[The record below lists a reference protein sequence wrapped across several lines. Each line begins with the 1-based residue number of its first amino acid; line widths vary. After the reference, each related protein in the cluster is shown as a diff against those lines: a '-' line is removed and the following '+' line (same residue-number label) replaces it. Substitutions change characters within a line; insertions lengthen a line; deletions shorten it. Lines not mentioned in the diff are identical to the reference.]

1 MLKRT
6 WIITGEVTRD
16 DLEWVLRSKLS
27 FMPGEQEYFAFSDI
41 GTGTKVPMKV
51 AGRSEPPT
59 IITTNEKEETWLKLY
74 FADRAILL
82 AEEVTYK
89 YE

>member
-1 MLKRT
+1 MHKRT
-6 WIITGEVTRD
+6 WIITGELTSD
-16 DLEWVLRSKLS
+16 DLQWVLRSKLS
-27 FMPGEQEYFAFSDI
+27 FMPGERPYFAFSDI
-41 GTGTKVPMKV
+41 GNGTKVPMRM
-51 AGRSEPPT
+51 AGNSEPAQ

-74 FADRAILL
+74 FANRAILI

>member
-1 MLKRT
+1 MFKRT

-27 FMPGEQEYFAFSDI
+27 FMQGEQHYLNLRQI
-41 GTGTKVPMKV
+41 GNLSPVKV
-51 AGRSEPPT
+51 ASTLDPS
-59 IITTNEKEETWLKLY
+59 IITTTNEKEETWLKLY

-82 AEEVTYK
+82 AEEVNV
-89 YE
+89 

>member
-6 WIITGEVTRD
+6 WIITEELTRD

-27 FMPGEQEYFAFSDI
+27 FMQGEQHYVDI
-41 GTGTKVPMKV
+41 AYYGSSRLTKIP
-51 AGRSEPPT
+51 ALREPSQ
-59 IITTNEKEETWLKLY
+59 IITTDEKEETWLKLY
-74 FADRAILL
+74 FANRAILI

>member
-1 MLKRT
+1 MHKRT
-6 WIITGEVTRD
+6 WIITGELTRD

-27 FMPGEQEYFAFSDI
+27 FMQGEQHYLDFVDLS
-41 GTGTKVPMKV
+41 TNRPTKIASKLDP
-51 AGRSEPPT
+51 ST
-59 IITTNEKEETWLKLY
+59 IITTDEKEETWLKLY

-82 AEEVTYK
+82 AEEVMYK

>member
-1 MLKRT
+1 MFKRT

-16 DLEWVLRSKLS
+16 DLKWVLRSKLS
-27 FMPGEQEYFAFSDI
+27 FMQGEQHYLNVTSY
-41 GTGTKVPMKV
+41 GGSVLTKVP
-51 AGRSEPPT
+51 SLLDPSQ

-82 AEEVTYK
+82 AEEVNV
-89 YE
+89 